1 MLHSFGPSDTAL
13 FKGVGRTTAI
23 VKLRYCARNGA
34 GRNNKV
40 MTHMVSSALASCQSL
55 ILRAASAIG
64 ILVAVSAA
72 TPAIANSAAAS
83 SDTFR
88 ISPEDLKAN
97 QTALGVSDP
106 EFRALNDSWGRINGT
121 VHKVEVAVPSINPV
135 EIMKF
140 SSGYGYRNA
149 PIRGASRNHK
159 GLDIPG
165 PVGTPIFA
173 TADGTIGRAE
183 WVGGYG
189 KFVEINHGNAVQT
202 RYGHLSAMNVTPANA
217 SARATFWAIWAQL
230 AAPPEAICI
239 MKCVSLVK
247 RSTRLLSWPR
257 RSQTRVA
264 QNSCLPQK
272 LLIAKLLAVLLKVSK
287 RTV

>member
-1 MLHSFGPSDTAL
+1 
-13 FKGVGRTTAI
+13 
-23 VKLRYCARNGA
+23 
-34 GRNNKV
+34 
-40 MTHMVSSALASCQSL
+40 MVSSALASRQSL
-55 ILRAASAIG
+55 ILKAASAIG
-64 ILVAVSAA
+64 IMVAVSAA
-72 TPAIANSAAAS
+72 TPALANSAAAS

-121 VHKVEVAVPSINPV
+121 TTKVEVAVPSINPV

-140 SSGYGYRNA
+140 SSGYGYRTA
-149 PIRGASRNHK
+149 PTRGASRNHK

-165 PVGTPIFA
+165 PVGTPIYA

-202 RYGHLSAMNVTPANA
+202 RYGHLSAMNVTPGQRIRKGEILGYMGSTGRSTGSHLHYEVRIAG
-217 SARATFWAIWAQL
+217 
-230 AAPPEAICI
+230 EAINPI
-239 MKCVSLVK
+239 AF
-247 RSTRLLSWPR
+247 LSPLK
-257 RSQTRVA
+257 SDP
-264 QNSCLPQK
+264 SG
-272 LLIAKLLAVLLKVSK
+272 AKILLASK
-287 RTV
+287 TTDSKAIGGPAEGE